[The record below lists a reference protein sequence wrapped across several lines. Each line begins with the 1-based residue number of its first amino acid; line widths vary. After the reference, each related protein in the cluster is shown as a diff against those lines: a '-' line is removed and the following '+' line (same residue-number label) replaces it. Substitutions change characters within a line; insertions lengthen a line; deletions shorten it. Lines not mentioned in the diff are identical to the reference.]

1 MFLMYYIRVKVRNV
15 HVLLNAGRVQH
26 LDDSPAHGEVCDK
39 MHHIVGGLSL
49 FGADDTHLLVL
60 VVATDITCQPQGHHH
75 PMAVGVS
82 EDQRQKEVGQ
92 VLQTTLL

>member
-1 MFLMYYIRVKVRNV
+1 M
-15 HVLLNAGRVQH
+15 LLNAGRVQH
-26 LDDSPAHGEVCDK
+26 WYDSPAHGEVCDK
-39 MHHIVGGLSL
+39 MHHIMGGLSL
-49 FGADDTHLLVL
+49 FGADNTHLLVL

-82 EDQRQKEVGQ
+82 EDQRQKEVGH

>member
-1 MFLMYYIRVKVRNV
+1 MRDKV
-15 HVLLNAGRVQH
+15 
-26 LDDSPAHGEVCDK
+26 
-39 MHHIVGGLSL
+39 HHIMGGLSL

-60 VVATDITCQPQGHHH
+60 VVATDITCQPQRHHH

-82 EDQRQKEVGQ
+82 EDQRQKEVGH